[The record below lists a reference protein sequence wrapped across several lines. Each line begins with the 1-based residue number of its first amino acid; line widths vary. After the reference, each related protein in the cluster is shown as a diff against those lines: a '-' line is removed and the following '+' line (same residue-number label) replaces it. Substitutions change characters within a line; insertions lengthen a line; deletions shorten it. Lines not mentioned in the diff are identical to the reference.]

1 MLDVLLQKENLERDV
16 LEAFFLQALYW
27 SLGAGLLEDG
37 RAKFNTFI
45 KNLAAMPLNDN
56 PKKLSGPGE
65 FSGHIND
72 RQGCVYLCVLIVVWL
87 NASQRIW
94 CLIE

>member
-37 RAKFNTFI
+37 RAKFNIFI

-65 FSGHIND
+65 FSSHRNY
-72 RQGCVYLCVLIVVWL
+72 RQGCVH
-87 NASQRIW
+87 ASQRSQV
-94 CLIE
+94 CV